1 MEWAPIG
8 HHLTRPVGPH
18 VGYCVD
24 MWAKLG
30 LGFWAVNWVWNGPQ
44 LGPSQQAQLG
54 PTLDIV
60 WMCGLNWAWVSGLF
74 TGYGVGPN
82 WAPTNKPIWPHLG
95 YGVDTWAKLGLCFW
109 AVYRV

>member
-1 MEWAPIG
+1 MGRLLGLEWAPIG
-8 HHLTRPVGPH
+8 PQLARPVGPH

-24 MWAKLG
+24 VSAKLG
-30 LGFWAVNWVWNGPQ
+30 LGFWAVYWVRSGPQ

-60 WMCGLNWAWVSGLF
+60 WMCGLNLAWVSGLF

-82 WAPTNKPIWPHLG
+82 WALANKPRWAPH
-95 YGVDTWAKLGLCFW
+95 WILCGC
-109 AVYRV
+109 VG